1 MTLLSRIAISR
12 QARSASAT
20 AARLWESEAGLY
32 AGREAVARA
41 CTMAGVQYPESRF
54 GLYPEVLRTQSPEWW
69 GRQIKK
75 ADRRGAEWRELKAGR
90 INRYCSDLMLS
101 ARQQQK
107 KDNRDMLAEM
117 VAICETADGETL
129 KKDLLELVKGSN
141 ANPAIRR
148 AELMTRISGFEQ
160 YAKEKNQVAYFF
172 TLTCPSK
179 YHRTSRKWGAN
190 AWPDFTGPVVPVA
203 PSPREANAYLCD
215 TWARARAALKRADLE
230 LFGFRIAE
238 PHKDACP
245 HWHALFWF
253 KSRAEAHAAC
263 RIIRAYFLAEDGRE
277 PGAKKNRVKIEA
289 IHASKGTATGY
300 IAKYI
305 CKNVDGIYTDAEG
318 QATTFDDH
326 RRNPETGEMEGTGMK
341 ADDAAA
347 RVDAWAACW
356 GIRQFQQIG
365 GPKVGAWRELR
376 RLRDTETAPE
386 LEPMRRAADAGE
398 WHQFCLL
405 DDDHRTRYGTR
416 VKVWTETSADLLRAV
431 DLDDDEAV
439 KACLNPWQEP
449 TLRTV
454 KGIAY
459 GRDLREKTRFLKWT
473 IMLRQ
478 AMEEAE
484 KRAAALTAAREI
496 FDYERAFMRIPGP
509 AYARFFEFF
518 GPAAEPPGREA
529 APPPLESCQ

>member
-1 MTLLSRIAISR
+1 MTLLSRIAIRR

-20 AARLWESEAGLY
+20 AARLWEQSKSVPANR
-32 AGREAVARA
+32 AAVANA
-41 CTMAGVQYPESRF
+41 CTVAGVAYPVSRWGVF
-54 GLYPEVLRTQSPEWW
+54 PEMLRTQAPEWW

-75 ADRRGAEWRELKAGR
+75 ADRRTAEYQELKAGR

-107 KDNRDMLAEM
+107 KDNRDMLADM
-117 VAICETADGETL
+117 VAICETEDGEQL

-160 YAKEKNQVAYFF
+160 YAKAKKHVAYFF

-179 YHRTSRKWGAN
+179 YHRNSRKWGVN
-190 AWPDFTGPVVPVA
+190 ALPDLVGPVVPFA

-215 TWARARAALKRADLE
+215 TWAKARAAMKRAGLE
-230 LFGFRIAE
+230 PYGFRIAE

-245 HWHALFWF
+245 HWHCLFWF
-253 KSRAEAHAAC
+253 ESHHQAREAC
-263 RIIRAYFLAEDGRE
+263 RLIRAYFMEQDGRE
-277 PGAKKNRVKIEA
+277 QGARQNRVKIEA
-289 IHASKGTATGY
+289 INSKKGTATGY

-305 CKNVDGIYTDAEG
+305 CKNVDGIYDDAG
-318 QATTFDDH
+318 QATTFDDQ
-326 RRNPETGEMEGTGMK
+326 RRNPETGEMEATGMK

-376 RLRDTETAPE
+376 RLGETETAPE

-405 DDDHRTRYGTR
+405 DDDHRTRYGAR

-431 DLDDDEAV
+431 DLDDDAAV

-459 GRDLREKTRFLKWT
+459 GRGLREKTRFLKWS
-473 IMLRQ
+473 IMQRKAL
-478 AMEEAE
+478 EEAE
-484 KRAAALTAAREI
+484 KRAAAIVAAREV
-496 FDYERAFMRIPGP
+496 FDYDRAFMRVPGP
-509 AYARFFEFF
+509 IYGRFFEFF
-518 GPAAEPPGREA
+518 GPAAEPPGRQA

>member
-1 MTLLSRIAISR
+1 MTLLSRIAIRR

-20 AARLWESEAGLY
+20 AARLWEQSESVPANR
-32 AGREAVARA
+32 AAVANA
-41 CTMAGVQYPESRF
+41 CTVAGVAYPVSRWGVF
-54 GLYPEVLRTQSPEWW
+54 PEMLRTQAPEWW

-75 ADRRGAEWRELKAGR
+75 ADRRTAEYQELKAGR

-117 VAICETADGETL
+117 VAICETADGEQL

-148 AELMTRISGFEQ
+148 AELMTRISGFEK
-160 YAKEKNQVAYFF
+160 YATEQKGVAYFF

-179 YHRTSRKWGAN
+179 YHRNSRKWGVN
-190 AWPDFTGPVVPVA
+190 ALPDLVGPVVPFA

-215 TWARARAALKRADLE
+215 TWAKARAALKRAKLE
-230 LFGFRIAE
+230 PYGFRIAE
-238 PHKDACP
+238 PHKDGCP
-245 HWHALFWF
+245 HWHCLFWF
-253 KSRAEAHAAC
+253 EDRGQAREAC
-263 RIIRAYFLAEDGRE
+263 RIIRDYFLEVDGRE
-277 PGAKKNRVKIEA
+277 QGARKNRVKIEP
-289 IHASKGTATGY
+289 IYKSKGTATGY

-305 CKNVDGIYTDAEG
+305 CKNVDGIYDDAG

-326 RRNPETGEMEGTGMK
+326 RRNPETGDMEATGMK

-347 RVDAWAACW
+347 RVDAWASCW

-376 RLRDTETAPE
+376 RLGDTETAPE
-386 LEPMRRAADAGE
+386 LEAMRRAADAGE

-405 DDDHRTRYGTR
+405 DDDHRTRYGAR
-416 VKVWTETSADLLRAV
+416 VKVWTEKSADLLRAV
-431 DLDDDEAV
+431 DLDNEDAV

-459 GRDLREKTRFLKWT
+459 GRGLREKTRFLKWS
-473 IMLRQ
+473 IMQRKAL
-478 AMEEAE
+478 EEAE
-484 KRAAALTAAREI
+484 KRAAAIVAAREV
-496 FDYERAFMRIPGP
+496 FDYDRAFMRVPGP
-509 AYARFFEFF
+509 IYGRFFEFF
-518 GPAAEPPGREA
+518 GPAAEPPGRQA